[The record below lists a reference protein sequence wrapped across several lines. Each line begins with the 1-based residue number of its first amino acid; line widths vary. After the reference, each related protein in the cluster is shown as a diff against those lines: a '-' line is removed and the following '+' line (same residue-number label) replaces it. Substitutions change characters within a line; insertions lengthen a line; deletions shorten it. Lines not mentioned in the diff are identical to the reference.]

1 MKNKR
6 VIIATII
13 FILII
18 SIIIIV
24 LLELSKYSEYTCT
37 IVEIN
42 DNKIIARAIQS
53 KETYPISSDD
63 KSFKSTS
70 GNYINLQDL
79 KVGDEII
86 IHEEANI
93 PCVIEEINTNYINV
107 VYSVYYSFS
116 FENASIKGTDGNK
129 ITASDLKINDT
140 IYVVNRK
147 NKNDTIDLAH
157 RYKDNSQLKYLYDVK
172 LIKIIE

>member
-1 MKNKR
+1 M
-6 VIIATII
+6 
-13 FILII
+13 
-18 SIIIIV
+18 V

-53 KETYPISSDD
+53 KETHPISFDD
-63 KSFKSTS
+63 KSFKITS

-86 IHEEANI
+86 LHEEANI
-93 PCVIEEINTNYINV
+93 PCVIEEINNNYINV

-116 FENASIKGTDGNK
+116 FENASIKEIDGNK
-129 ITASDLKINDT
+129 INASDLKINDT
-140 IYVVNRK
+140 ICVLNRK

-157 RYKDNSQLKYLYDVK
+157 IYKDNSQLKYLYDVK
-172 LIKIIE
+172 LIKVVK